1 VFARRPDGDL
11 QFRFVPDCFNAGL
24 ECGILLQTCLVF
36 AMPTQAKPGDCDD
49 KNQHKDGER
58 SPKSALFA
66 DVAHVRFLPLF
77 VFRLH
82 RYAVHFE
89 TVPLGLVL
97 ENSIREPHA
106 APGGRRGTLT
116 NTGQEDDMVRSTQK
130 QKLFNGRDFS
140 WMQFNRRVL
149 EEAEDG
155 ANPLLERVK
164 FLAITGS
171 NLDEYVEIRQAGLM
185 QRIEDGYREQGYDGL
200 RPDES
205 LATLTAEIQRFVA
218 DQYRCWNDH
227 LLPTLRKQNVRLLEW
242 NDLNEEQRA
251 FAQSYFQRE
260 VDPLLTPIAI
270 DPAHPFP
277 RVLNKAL
284 CLALLLRRKRKTSGP
299 LVLGVVTVPRAL
311 PRFVRLPAAE
321 GVFDYLLL
329 HELIAQN
336 LGGMYRGY
344 EVVARAGFRVTR
356 NSNLYF
362 EEEEAR
368 SLLETIR
375 VELHNR
381 RKGDAVRLEIEA
393 DADAEIIERLRVNF
407 ELDEDQVFRCDGP
420 LNLSR
425 LMFLYGDVA
434 RPDLKFPAFTPRPF
448 QLARNAHDIYD
459 ELRHRDILLHH
470 PYDSYDTVVEFIEN
484 AAIDPAVVT
493 MKQTLYRTSENSPMF
508 QALTDAAAT
517 KETTLVVE
525 LMARFDEASNIRW
538 ARSMEDA
545 GVQVFHGVVGL
556 KTHCKLAMLV
566 RRDED
571 GVTRR
576 YCHLG
581 TGNYNPVTA
590 RFYTD
595 LSLLTCDPQITERV
609 HMVFNY
615 LTAHAEIN
623 DYSPLLVAPLTMAE
637 SFLGLIRREMDH
649 AKAGRPAHIVAKMNA
664 LLEPSVIEALYAAS
678 QAGVEIDLIIRGLC
692 ILRPGVKGLSENI
705 RVRSIV
711 GRFLE
716 HSRIFH
722 FANGGNDEIYLGS
735 ADWMP
740 RNLFERCEVVFPVR
754 DAAAL
759 ARIHDEILPAYL
771 ADTTKARLQQA
782 DGTYVRASKVLKD
795 APAFSSQDFLMQ
807 LAEGKA
813 DLDAIPKPGTVAVLA
828 AKTARPKAHRPRAAA
843 KKAHAAD

>member
-1 VFARRPDGDL
+1 M
-11 QFRFVPDCFNAGL
+11 
-24 ECGILLQTCLVF
+24 E
-36 AMPTQAKPGDCDD
+36 
-49 KNQHKDGER
+49 
-58 SPKSALFA
+58 
-66 DVAHVRFLPLF
+66 
-77 VFRLH
+77 
-82 RYAVHFE
+82 
-89 TVPLGLVL
+89 
-97 ENSIREPHA
+97 
-106 APGGRRGTLT
+106 
-116 NTGQEDDMVRSTQK
+116 
-130 QKLFNGRDFS
+130 
-140 WMQFNRRVL
+140 FNRRVL
-149 EEAEDG
+149 EEAEDP

-185 QRIEDGYREQGYDGL
+185 QHIEDGYREPGYDGL

-205 LATLTAEIQRFVA
+205 LPMLTAEIHSFVDA
-218 DQYRCWNDH
+218 QYRCWNKH
-227 LLPTLRKQNVRLLEW
+227 LLPELGKQGIRLLEW
-242 NDLNEEQRA
+242 RELDEAARA
-251 FAQSYFQRE
+251 FAQGYFLRE
-260 VDPLLTPIAI
+260 VDPLLTPISI

-284 CLALLLRRKRKTSGP
+284 CLALLLRRKRRSSGP
-299 LVLGVVTVPRAL
+299 QVLGVVTVPRAL
-311 PRFVRLPAAE
+311 PRFVRLPSADGA
-321 GVFDYLLL
+321 FDYLLL
-329 HELIAQN
+329 QDLIAQN
-336 LGGMYRGY
+336 LAGMYRGY
-344 EVVARAGFRVTR
+344 EVMARAAFRVTR

-375 VELHNR
+375 AELHNR
-381 RKGDAVRLEIEA
+381 RKGDAVRLEIETG
-393 DADAEIIERLRVNF
+393 ADAEIVERLRVNF
-407 ELDEDQVFRCDGP
+407 ELDENQVFRDDGP
-420 LNLSR
+420 VNLSR
-425 LMFLYGDVA
+425 LMFFYGDVQ
-434 RPDLKFPAFTPRPF
+434 RPELKFTPFTPKSF
-448 QLARNAHDIYD
+448 KLSGKSANIFD
-459 ELRHRDILLHH
+459 ELRQRDILLHH
-470 PYDSYDTVVEFIEN
+470 PYDSYDPVVDFIQQGAE
-484 AAIDPAVVT
+484 DPAVVT
-493 MKQTLYRTSENSPMF
+493 MKQTLYRTSHDSPVF
-508 QALTDAAAT
+508 GALIEAAAT

-571 GVTRR
+571 GQTRR

-581 TGNYNPVTA
+581 TGNYNIVTA

-637 SFLGLIRREMDH
+637 SFLGLIRREQEH
-649 AKAGRPAHIVAKMNA
+649 AQAGRPAHIVAKMNA
-664 LLEPSVIEALYAAS
+664 LLEPSVIEALYQAS
-678 QAGVEIDLIIRGLC
+678 QTGVEIDLIVRGLC
-692 ILRPGVKGLSENI
+692 ILRPGVKGLSERI

-740 RNLFERCEVVFPVR
+740 RNLFERCEVAFPVR
-754 DAAAL
+754 SPEAL

-771 ADTTKARLQQA
+771 ADTVKARLQQP
-782 DGTYVRASKVLKD
+782 DGSYIRAGKLLKD
-795 APAFSSQDFLMQ
+795 AKPFSSQEFLMQ
-807 LAEGKA
+807 LAEGKV
-813 DLDAIPKPGTVAVLA
+813 DLDAIPKPTA
-828 AKTARPKAHRPRAAA
+828 AKPPAKAAA
-843 KKAHAAD
+843 RKANAAD

>member
-1 VFARRPDGDL
+1 MAR
-11 QFRFVPDCFNAGL
+11 N
-24 ECGILLQTCLVF
+24 
-36 AMPTQAKPGDCDD
+36 MP
-49 KNQHKDGER
+49 
-58 SPKSALFA
+58 
-66 DVAHVRFLPLF
+66 
-77 VFRLH
+77 
-82 RYAVHFE
+82 
-89 TVPLGLVL
+89 
-97 ENSIREPHA
+97 
-106 APGGRRGTLT
+106 
-116 NTGQEDDMVRSTQK
+116 K
-130 QKLFNGRDFS
+130 QKLFNGRDHS

-149 EEAEDG
+149 EEAEDPT
-155 ANPLLERVK
+155 NPLLERVK

-171 NLDEYVEIRQAGLM
+171 NLDEYVEIRQAGLA
-185 QRIEDGYREQGYDGL
+185 QRIEDGYNEPGYDGL

-205 LATLTAEIQRFVA
+205 LAALTADIHSFVEN
-218 DQYRCWNDH
+218 QYTCWNKH
-227 LLPTLRKQNVRLLEW
+227 LLPELRKHGIRLLEW
-242 NDLNEEQRA
+242 GELDEQARG

-284 CLALLLRRKRKTSGP
+284 CLALLLRRKRKSSAP
-299 LVLGVVTVPRAL
+299 QVLGVVTVPRAL
-311 PRFVRLPAAE
+311 PRFVKVPSADNT
-321 GVFDYLLL
+321 VDYILLQD
-329 HELIAQN
+329 LIARN
-336 LGGMYRGY
+336 LTGMYRGY
-344 EVVARAGFRVTR
+344 EVLAHAAFRVTR

-381 RKGDAVRLEIEA
+381 RKGDAVRLEIESGA
-393 DADAEIIERLRVNF
+393 DGEIVERLRVNF
-407 ELDEDQVFRCDGP
+407 ELDADQVYHCAGP
-420 LNLSR
+420 VNLSR
-425 LMFLYGDVA
+425 LMFLSSEVQ
-434 RPDLKFPAFTPRPF
+434 RPDLKFAPFTPKT
-448 QLARNAHDIYD
+448 LHLSRNATDIFD
-459 ELRHRDILLHH
+459 ELRHHDILLHH
-470 PYDSYDTVVEFIEN
+470 PYDSYDAVVGFIEKG
-484 AAIDPAVVT
+484 AEDPAVVS
-493 MKQTLYRTSENSPMF
+493 MKQTLYRTSTDSPMF
-508 QALTDAAAT
+508 KAITDAGAN
-517 KETTLVVE
+517 KEATLVVE

-556 KTHCKLAMLV
+556 KTHCKLALLV

-615 LTAHAEIN
+615 LTAHAEID
-623 DYSPLLVAPLTMAE
+623 DYQPLLVAPLTMAE
-637 SFLGLIRREMDH
+637 SFLRLIRRESEH
-649 AKAGRPAHIVAKMNA
+649 AQAGRPAHIVAKMNA
-664 LLEPSVIEALYAAS
+664 LLEPSVIEALYQAS
-678 QAGVEIDLIIRGLC
+678 KAGVEVDLIVRGLS
-692 ILRPGVKGLSENI
+692 ILRPGVHGLSDRI

-716 HSRIFH
+716 HSRIFY
-722 FANGGNDEIYLGS
+722 FANGGEEEIYLGS

-754 DAAAL
+754 DPIAK

-771 ADTTKARLQQA
+771 ADTTKARLQQS
-782 DGTYVRASKVLKD
+782 DGTYSRANQVFKD
-795 APAFSSQDFLMQ
+795 APAFSSQEFMMQ

-813 DLDAIPKPGTVAVLA
+813 DLDAIPKPSSPDA
-828 AKTARPKAHRPRAAA
+828 AIQPVEARPRKTKNAAT
-843 KKAHAAD
+843 KENAAD

>member
-1 VFARRPDGDL
+1 MGLELRKDARACLCEGTSNAIDFPSRRPDG
-11 QFRFVPDCFNAGL
+11 NMAG
-24 ECGILLQTCLVF
+24 T
-36 AMPTQAKPGDCDD
+36 TRKP
-49 KNQHKDGER
+49 
-58 SPKSALFA
+58 
-66 DVAHVRFLPLF
+66 
-77 VFRLH
+77 
-82 RYAVHFE
+82 
-89 TVPLGLVL
+89 
-97 ENSIREPHA
+97 
-106 APGGRRGTLT
+106 
-116 NTGQEDDMVRSTQK
+116 
-130 QKLFNGRDFS
+130 KLFNGRDHS

-155 ANPLLERVK
+155 SNPLLERVK

-185 QRIEDGYREQGYDGL
+185 QRIEDGYRQTGFDGL

-205 LATLTAEIQRFVA
+205 LATLTADIHSFVA
-218 DQYRCWNDH
+218 AQYHCWDQQ
-227 LLPTLRKQNVRLLEW
+227 LLPELRKHGIRLLDWVEL
-242 NDLNEEQRA
+242 DAEART
-251 FAQSYFQRE
+251 FAKDYFQRE
-260 VDPLLTPIAI
+260 VDPLLTPISI

-284 CLALLLRRKRKTSGP
+284 CLALLLRAKRRSSGP
-299 LVLGVVTVPRAL
+299 QVLGVVTVPRAL
-311 PRFVRLPAAE
+311 PRFVRLPSAE
-321 GVFDYLLL
+321 GSYDYLLL
-329 HELIAQN
+329 QDLIAQH
-336 LGGMYRGY
+336 LAGMYRGY
-344 EVVARAGFRVTR
+344 EVLAHASFRVTR

-381 RKGDAVRLEIEA
+381 RKGDAVRLEIESGA
-393 DADAEIIERLRVNF
+393 HPEIIERLRVNF
-407 ELDEDQVFRCDGP
+407 ELDEDQVFRGEDP
-420 LNLSR
+420 VNLSR
-425 LMFLYGDVA
+425 LMYLYEDVKRA
-434 RPDLKFPAFTPRPF
+434 DLKFPPFTPRPF
-448 QLARNAHDIYD
+448 VFSRKSTNIFD
-459 ELRHRDILLHH
+459 ELRQHDVLLHH
-470 PYDSYDTVVEFIEN
+470 PYDAYDPVVEFIEQG
-484 AAIDPAVVT
+484 AKDPLVLS
-493 MKQTLYRTSENSPMF
+493 MKQTLYRTSHDSPVF
-508 QALTDAAAT
+508 GALIEAAAS

-545 GVQVFHGVVGL
+545 GVQVVHGVVGL
-556 KTHCKLAMLV
+556 KTHCKLALLV

-571 GVTRR
+571 GQTRR

-595 LSLLTCDPQITERV
+595 LSLLTCDPQITDRV

-615 LTAHAEIN
+615 LTAHAEVD

-637 SFLGLIRREMDH
+637 SFLRLIRREQEH
-649 AKAGRPAHIVAKMNA
+649 AQAGRPAHIVAKMNA
-664 LLEPSVIEALYAAS
+664 LLEPSVIEALYQAS
-678 QAGVEIDLIIRGLC
+678 QAGVEIDLIIRGLS
-692 ILRPGVKGLSENI
+692 ILRPGVKGLSDRI

-716 HSRIFH
+716 HSRIYH

-754 DAAAL
+754 DPAAR

-771 ADTTKARLQQA
+771 ADTVKARLQQPE
-782 DGTYVRASKVLKD
+782 GNYIRASKLLKD
-795 APAFSSQDFLMQ
+795 APAFSSQDFLMK
-807 LAEGKA
+807 LAEGKV
-813 DLDAIPKPGTVAVLA
+813 DLDAIPA
-828 AKTARPKAHRPRAAA
+828 AIPARPPAKGATRKA
-843 KKAHAAD
+843 KAAD

>member
-1 VFARRPDGDL
+1 MAR
-11 QFRFVPDCFNAGL
+11 N
-24 ECGILLQTCLVF
+24 
-36 AMPTQAKPGDCDD
+36 
-49 KNQHKDGER
+49 
-58 SPKSALFA
+58 
-66 DVAHVRFLPLF
+66 
-77 VFRLH
+77 
-82 RYAVHFE
+82 
-89 TVPLGLVL
+89 
-97 ENSIREPHA
+97 
-106 APGGRRGTLT
+106 
-116 NTGQEDDMVRSTQK
+116 TQK
-130 QKLFNGRDFS
+130 PKLFNGRDHS

-149 EEAEDG
+149 EEAEDPT
-155 ANPLLERVK
+155 NPLLERVK

-171 NLDEYVEIRQAGLM
+171 NLDEYVEIRQAGLL
-185 QRIEDGYREQGYDGL
+185 QRMEDGYREPGYDGL

-205 LATLTAEIQRFVA
+205 LVGLTADIHEFVA
-218 DQYRCWNDH
+218 AQYRCWNDH
-227 LLPTLRKQNVRLLEW
+227 LLPELRKQGVRLLEW
-242 NDLNEEQRA
+242 DELSDEARA
-251 FAQSYFQRE
+251 FAKDYFQRE
-260 VDPLLTPIAI
+260 VDPLLTPISI

-284 CLALLLRRKRKTSGP
+284 CLALLLRAKRRSSGP
-299 LVLGVVTVPRAL
+299 QVLGVVTVPRAL
-311 PRFVRLPAAE
+311 HRFVRLPSAE
-321 GVFDYLLL
+321 GSYDYLLL
-329 HELIAQN
+329 QDLIAQH
-336 LGGMYRGY
+336 LAKMYRGY
-344 EVVARAGFRVTR
+344 EVLAYTAFRVTR

-381 RKGDAVRLEIEA
+381 RKGDAVRLEIETGA
-393 DADAEIIERLRVNF
+393 DPEIVERLRVNF
-407 ELDEDQVFRCDGP
+407 ELDNDQVIRCDGP
-420 LNLSR
+420 VNLSR
-425 LMFLYGDVA
+425 VMFFCDDVK
-434 RPDLKFPAFTPRPF
+434 RPDLKFHSFTPKPLLLSRKSTGIF
-448 QLARNAHDIYD
+448 D
-459 ELRHRDILLHH
+459 ELRHHDILLHH
-470 PYDSYDTVVEFIEN
+470 PYDAYDAVVEFIQQG
-484 AAIDPAVVT
+484 AQDPAVVT
-493 MKQTLYRTSENSPMF
+493 MKQTLYRTSHDSPMF
-508 QALTDAAAT
+508 QALTEAGAT
-517 KETTLVVE
+517 KEATVVVE

-571 GVTRR
+571 GQTRR

-615 LTAHAEIN
+615 LTAHAEVD

-637 SFLGLIRREMDH
+637 SFLRLIRREAEH
-649 AKAGRPAHIVAKMNA
+649 AQAGRPARIVAKMNA
-664 LLEPSVIEALYAAS
+664 LLEPSVIEALYLAS
-678 QAGVEIDLIIRGLC
+678 QAGVEIDVIVRGLS

-722 FANGGNDEIYLGS
+722 FANGGEDEIYIGS

-740 RNLFERCEVVFPVR
+740 RNLFERCEVAFPVR
-754 DAAAL
+754 DPAAM

-771 ADTTKARLQQA
+771 ADTTKARLQQS
-782 DGTYVRASKVLKD
+782 DGTYVRASKVFKD
-795 APAFSSQDFLMQ
+795 VPPFSSQDFLMQ
-807 LAEGKA
+807 LAEGKTDMYA
-813 DLDAIPKPGTVAVLA
+813 LPGPNEAAREKATGKPATHT
-828 AKTARPKAHRPRAAA
+828 KTEH
-843 KKAHAAD
+843 KKANAAD